1 MADSRTAAIEGLFY
15 TGESSESIQAVL
27 YFDASSGRV
36 TLSEVMT
43 GIAEGPAALE
53 QQPEQ
58 KTLFSSLLIDIKIPP
73 RLANTRRRLALSN
86 GAAFVTQD
94 NESIDALAERARAIT
109 RSSVGGVKSG
119 YRGNW
124 LYRLESHLGAVAACF
139 VTIIAIAALTL
150 VYGIPIAAK
159 RIAYAVPQPVQN
171 SMSEGTLEL
180 LDSLYLSPSELS
192 REEQARVLALASDAI
207 EGVGIT
213 SYAVELRTGIG
224 PNAMAL
230 PDGTIVITDD
240 IVELC
245 ANDNELLAILY
256 HEIGH
261 LQNRHLLRRVLQS
274 SFVSLGLILMSGN
287 VETIDSL
294 IALPTFY
301 LDMSYTRGFEIEA
314 DRYALQSLKDR
325 GLGVDNFSAI
335 MNKLEDSLSRIYVD
349 EDADEPT
356 SRTARRQQKLL
367 KYFASHPLTA
377 ERLALVEEYRD

>member
-43 GIAEGPAALE
+43 GIAEGPVALE

-94 NESIDALAERARAIT
+94 NESIDALAERARALT

-139 VTIIAIAALTL
+139 VAIIAIAALTL

>member
-15 TGESSESIQAVL
+15 TGESSESVQAVL

-43 GIAEGPAALE
+43 GIAEGPVALE

-94 NESIDALAERARAIT
+94 NESIDALAERARALT

-139 VTIIAIAALTL
+139 VAIIAIAALTL

>member
-139 VTIIAIAALTL
+139 VAIIAIAALTL

-349 EDADEPT
+349 EEADEPT

>member
-15 TGESSESIQAVL
+15 TGESSESVQAVL

-94 NESIDALAERARAIT
+94 NESIDALAERARALT

-139 VTIIAIAALTL
+139 VAIIAIAALTL

-192 REEQARVLALASDAI
+192 REQARVLALASDAI

>member
-1 MADSRTAAIEGLFY
+1 MADSRAASIEGIFY
-15 TGESSESIQAVL
+15 TGESSQGIQAVL
-27 YFDASSGRV
+27 DFDARSGRV
-36 TLSEVMT
+36 TLTEVMT
-43 GIAEGPAALE
+43 GIAEESAALVK
-53 QQPEQ
+53 QPRK
-58 KTLFSSLLIDIKIPP
+58 KTLFSSPLTDLTIPP
-73 RLANTRRRLALSN
+73 RLANTRRRLALDN

-94 NESIDALAERARAIT
+94 NDSIDALAERALALSRL
-109 RSSVGGVKSG
+109 SVGDATRGFS
-119 YRGNW
+119 GNW
-124 LYRLESHLGAVAACF
+124 LHRLESNRGAVAACF
-139 VTIIAIAALTL
+139 VAIIVIASVTII
-150 VYGIPIAAK
+150 YGIPIAAK

-180 LDSLYLSPSELS
+180 LDSLYLSPSELPS
-192 REEQARVLALASDAI
+192 EEQARVLALASAAI

-240 IVELC
+240 IVELS
-245 ANDNELLAILY
+245 ANDDELLAILY

-274 SFVSLGLILMSGN
+274 SFVSLGLIVMSGN
-287 VETIDSL
+287 VETVDTL

-301 LDMSYTRGFEIEA
+301 LDMSYTRDFEIEA

-325 GLGVDNFSAI
+325 GLSVDNFSAI
-335 MNKLEDSLSRIYVD
+335 MNKLEESLSRIGVD
-349 EDADEPT
+349 EDADEPI
-356 SRTARRQQKLL
+356 SRTARRQRELL
-367 KYFASHPLTA
+367 KYFASHPLTS

>member
-27 YFDASSGRV
+27 HFDASSGRV

-73 RLANTRRRLALSN
+73 RLANTRRLLALSN

-94 NESIDALAERARAIT
+94 NESIDALAERARALT

-139 VTIIAIAALTL
+139 VAIIAIAALTL

>member
-15 TGESSESIQAVL
+15 TGESSESVQAVL

-43 GIAEGPAALE
+43 GIAEGPVALE

-139 VTIIAIAALTL
+139 VAIIAIAALTL

>member
-15 TGESSESIQAVL
+15 TGESSESVQAVL

-73 RLANTRRRLALSN
+73 RLANTRRRLAFSN

-94 NESIDALAERARAIT
+94 NESIDALAERARALT

-139 VTIIAIAALTL
+139 VAIIAIAALTL

>member
-15 TGESSESIQAVL
+15 TGESSESVQAVL

>member
-1 MADSRTAAIEGLFY
+1 MADSRAASIEGIFY
-15 TGESSESIQAVL
+15 TGESSQGIQAVL
-27 YFDASSGRV
+27 DFDARSGRV
-36 TLSEVMT
+36 TLTEVMT
-43 GIAEGPAALE
+43 GSAEESAALVK
-53 QQPEQ
+53 QPRK
-58 KTLFSSLLIDIKIPP
+58 KTLFSSLLTDLTIPP
-73 RLANTRRRLALSN
+73 RLANTRRRLALGN

-94 NESIDALAERARAIT
+94 NDSIDALAERALALSRL
-109 RSSVGGVKSG
+109 SVGDATRGFS
-119 YRGNW
+119 GNW
-124 LYRLESHLGAVAACF
+124 LYRLESNRGAVAACF
-139 VTIIAIAALTL
+139 FAIIVIASFTI

-180 LDSLYLSPSELS
+180 LDSLYLSPSELPS
-192 REEQARVLALASDAI
+192 EEQARVLALASAAI

-240 IVELC
+240 IVELS
-245 ANDNELLAILY
+245 ANDDELLAVLY

-274 SFVSLGLILMSGN
+274 SFVSLGLIVMSGN
-287 VETIDSL
+287 VETVDTL

-301 LDMSYTRGFEIEA
+301 LDMSYTRDFEIEA

-325 GLGVDNFSAI
+325 GLSVDNFSAI
-335 MNKLEDSLSRIYVD
+335 MNKLEDSLSRIGVD

-356 SRTARRQQKLL
+356 SRTAPRQRELL
-367 KYFASHPLTA
+367 KYFASHPLTS

>member
-15 TGESSESIQAVL
+15 TGESSESVQAVL

-94 NESIDALAERARAIT
+94 NESIDALAERARALT

-139 VTIIAIAALTL
+139 VAIIAIAALTL

>member
-15 TGESSESIQAVL
+15 MGESSESIQAVL

-139 VTIIAIAALTL
+139 VAIIAIAALTL

>member
-1 MADSRTAAIEGLFY
+1 MADSRTPAIEGLFY

-94 NESIDALAERARAIT
+94 NESIDELAERARAIT

-139 VTIIAIAALTL
+139 VAIIAIAALTL

-335 MNKLEDSLSRIYVD
+335 MNKLEDYLSRIYVD

>member
-43 GIAEGPAALE
+43 GIAEGPVALE
-53 QQPEQ
+53 QQHEQ

-139 VTIIAIAALTL
+139 VAIIAIAALTL

-180 LDSLYLSPSELS
+180 LDSLYLSPSDLS

>member
-1 MADSRTAAIEGLFY
+1 MADSRAASIEGIFY
-15 TGESSESIQAVL
+15 TGESSQGIQAVL
-27 YFDASSGRV
+27 DFDARSGRV
-36 TLSEVMT
+36 TLTEVMT
-43 GIAEGPAALE
+43 GSAEESAALLK
-53 QQPEQ
+53 QPRK
-58 KTLFSSLLIDIKIPP
+58 KTLFSSLLTDLTIPP
-73 RLANTRRRLALSN
+73 RLANTRRRLVLGN

-94 NESIDALAERARAIT
+94 NDSIDALAERALALSRL
-109 RSSVGGVKSG
+109 SVGDATRGFS
-119 YRGNW
+119 GNW
-124 LYRLESHLGAVAACF
+124 LYRLESNRGAVAACF
-139 VTIIAIAALTL
+139 FAIIVIASFTI

-159 RIAYAVPQPVQN
+159 RIAYAVPQTVQN

-180 LDSLYLSPSELS
+180 LDSLYLSPSELPS
-192 REEQARVLALASDAI
+192 EEQARVLALASAAI

-240 IVELC
+240 IVELS
-245 ANDNELLAILY
+245 ANDDELLAILY

-274 SFVSLGLILMSGN
+274 SFVSLGLIVMSGN
-287 VETIDSL
+287 VETVDTL

-301 LDMSYTRGFEIEA
+301 LDMSYTRDFEIEA

-325 GLGVDNFSAI
+325 GLSVDNFSAI
-335 MNKLEDSLSRIYVD
+335 MNKLEDSLSRIGVD

-356 SRTARRQQKLL
+356 SRTARRQRELL
-367 KYFASHPLTA
+367 KYFASHPLTS
-377 ERLALVEEYRD
+377 ERLALVEEYRN

>member
-36 TLSEVMT
+36 TLSEVMI

-94 NESIDALAERARAIT
+94 NESIDALAERARALT

-139 VTIIAIAALTL
+139 VAIIAIAALTL

>member
-1 MADSRTAAIEGLFY
+1 MPDSRMAVIEGMFY

-27 YFDASSGRV
+27 YFDARSGRV
-36 TLSEVMT
+36 TLSQMITCIE
-43 GIAEGPAALE
+43 EGPVALE
-53 QQPEQ
+53 QPPEQ

-73 RLANTRRRLALSN
+73 RLANTRRRLALDN
-86 GAAFVTQD
+86 GAVFVTQD
-94 NESIDALAERARAIT
+94 NESIDALAERARALTQSSAGSAT
-109 RSSVGGVKSG
+109 RGFS
-119 YRGNW
+119 RNW
-124 LYRLESHLGAVAACF
+124 LYRLESNLGAVAACF
-139 VTIIAIAALTL
+139 VAIIAIAALMI

-180 LDSLYLSPSELS
+180 LDSLYLSPSELPS
-192 REEQARVLALASDAI
+192 EEQARVLALASDAI

-274 SFVSLGLILMSGN
+274 SFVSLGLIVMSGN
-287 VETIDSL
+287 VETIDTT

-301 LDMSYTRGFEIEA
+301 LDMSYSRGFEIEA

-325 GLGVDNFSAI
+325 GLSVDNFSAI
-335 MNKLEDSLSRIYVD
+335 MTKLEDSLSRIALD

-356 SRTARRQQKLL
+356 TRTARRQQKLL

>member
-15 TGESSESIQAVL
+15 TGESSESVQAVL

-139 VTIIAIAALTL
+139 VAIIAIAALTL

>member
-94 NESIDALAERARAIT
+94 NESIDELAERARAIT
-109 RSSVGGVKSG
+109 RSSIGGVKSG

-139 VTIIAIAALTL
+139 VAIIAIAALTL

>member
-43 GIAEGPAALE
+43 GIAEGPVALE

-94 NESIDALAERARAIT
+94 NESIDALAERARALT

-139 VTIIAIAALTL
+139 VAIIAIAALTL

-230 PDGTIVITDD
+230 PDGTIVITDY

-349 EDADEPT
+349 EDAYEPT
-356 SRTARRQQKLL
+356 SLTARRQQKLL
-367 KYFASHPLTA
+367 KYLASHPLTA

>member
-94 NESIDALAERARAIT
+94 NESIDALAERARALT

-139 VTIIAIAALTL
+139 VAIIAIAALTL

>member
-1 MADSRTAAIEGLFY
+1 MADSRAASIEGIFY
-15 TGESSESIQAVL
+15 TGESSQGIQAVL
-27 YFDASSGRV
+27 DFDARSGRV
-36 TLSEVMT
+36 TLTEVMT
-43 GIAEGPAALE
+43 GIAEESAALVK
-53 QQPEQ
+53 QPRK
-58 KTLFSSLLIDIKIPP
+58 KTLFSSPLTDLTIPP
-73 RLANTRRRLALSN
+73 RLANTRRRLALGN

-94 NESIDALAERARAIT
+94 NDSIDALAERALALSRL
-109 RSSVGGVKSG
+109 SVGDATRGFS
-119 YRGNW
+119 GNW
-124 LYRLESHLGAVAACF
+124 LHRLESNRGAVAACF
-139 VTIIAIAALTL
+139 VAIIVIASVTII
-150 VYGIPIAAK
+150 YGIPIAAK

-180 LDSLYLSPSELS
+180 LDSLYLSPSELPS
-192 REEQARVLALASDAI
+192 EEQARVLTLASAAI

-240 IVELC
+240 IVKLS
-245 ANDNELLAILY
+245 ANDDELLAILY

-274 SFVSLGLILMSGN
+274 SFVSLGLIVMSGN
-287 VETIDSL
+287 VETVDTL

-301 LDMSYTRGFEIEA
+301 LDMSYTRDFEIEA

-325 GLGVDNFSAI
+325 GRSVDNFSAI
-335 MNKLEDSLSRIYVD
+335 MNKLEESLSRIGVD
-349 EDADEPT
+349 EDADEPI
-356 SRTARRQQKLL
+356 SRTARRQRELL
-367 KYFASHPLTA
+367 KYFASHPLTS

>member
-15 TGESSESIQAVL
+15 TGESSESVQAVL

-94 NESIDALAERARAIT
+94 NESIDALAERARALT

-139 VTIIAIAALTL
+139 VAIIAIAALTL
-150 VYGIPIAAK
+150 AYGIPIAAK

>member
-1 MADSRTAAIEGLFY
+1 
-15 TGESSESIQAVL
+15 
-27 YFDASSGRV
+27 
-36 TLSEVMT
+36 
-43 GIAEGPAALE
+43 
-53 QQPEQ
+53 
-58 KTLFSSLLIDIKIPP
+58 
-73 RLANTRRRLALSN
+73 
-86 GAAFVTQD
+86 
-94 NESIDALAERARAIT
+94 
-109 RSSVGGVKSG
+109 
-119 YRGNW
+119 
-124 LYRLESHLGAVAACF
+124 
-139 VTIIAIAALTL
+139 
-150 VYGIPIAAK
+150 
-159 RIAYAVPQPVQN
+159 VPQPVQN

-180 LDSLYLSPSELS
+180 LDSLYLSPSELPS
-192 REEQARVLALASDAI
+192 EEQARVLALASDAI

-274 SFVSLGLILMSGN
+274 SFVSLGLIVMSGN
-287 VETIDSL
+287 VETIDTL

-301 LDMSYTRGFEIEA
+301 LDMSYSRGFEIEA

-325 GLGVDNFSAI
+325 GLSVDNFSAI
-335 MNKLEDSLSRIYVD
+335 MNKLENSLSRIALD

-356 SRTARRQQKLL
+356 TRTARRQQKLL

>member
-1 MADSRTAAIEGLFY
+1 M
-15 TGESSESIQAVL
+15 
-27 YFDASSGRV
+27 
-36 TLSEVMT
+36 
-43 GIAEGPAALE
+43 
-53 QQPEQ
+53 
-58 KTLFSSLLIDIKIPP
+58 
-73 RLANTRRRLALSN
+73 
-86 GAAFVTQD
+86 TQD

-139 VTIIAIAALTL
+139 VAIIAIAALTL

-230 PDGTIVITDD
+230 PDGTIVITDY

-274 SFVSLGLILMSGN
+274 SFVSLGLILMSCN
-287 VETIDSL
+287 V
-294 IALPTFY
+294 
-301 LDMSYTRGFEIEA
+301 
-314 DRYALQSLKDR
+314 
-325 GLGVDNFSAI
+325 
-335 MNKLEDSLSRIYVD
+335 
-349 EDADEPT
+349 
-356 SRTARRQQKLL
+356 
-367 KYFASHPLTA
+367 
-377 ERLALVEEYRD
+377 

>member
-15 TGESSESIQAVL
+15 TGESSESVQAVL

-139 VTIIAIAALTL
+139 VAIIAIAALTL

-230 PDGTIVITDD
+230 PDGTIVITDY

-274 SFVSLGLILMSGN
+274 SFVSLGLILMSCN
-287 VETIDSL
+287 V
-294 IALPTFY
+294 
-301 LDMSYTRGFEIEA
+301 
-314 DRYALQSLKDR
+314 
-325 GLGVDNFSAI
+325 
-335 MNKLEDSLSRIYVD
+335 
-349 EDADEPT
+349 
-356 SRTARRQQKLL
+356 
-367 KYFASHPLTA
+367 
-377 ERLALVEEYRD
+377 

>member
-139 VTIIAIAALTL
+139 VAIIAIAALTL
-150 VYGIPIAAK
+150 VYGIPFAAK

>member
-94 NESIDALAERARAIT
+94 NESIDALAERARALT

-139 VTIIAIAALTL
+139 VAIIAIAALTL

-301 LDMSYTRGFEIEA
+301 LDLSYTRGFEIEA

-349 EDADEPT
+349 EDADEAT

>member
-15 TGESSESIQAVL
+15 TGESSESVQAVL

-73 RLANTRRRLALSN
+73 RLANTRRLLALSN

-94 NESIDALAERARAIT
+94 NESIDALAERARALT

-139 VTIIAIAALTL
+139 VAIIAIAALTL
-150 VYGIPIAAK
+150 AYGIPIAAK

>member
-1 MADSRTAAIEGLFY
+1 MADNRTAAIEGLFY

-139 VTIIAIAALTL
+139 VAIIAIAALTL

>member
-1 MADSRTAAIEGLFY
+1 MADSRAASIEGIFY
-15 TGESSESIQAVL
+15 TGESSQGIQAVL
-27 YFDASSGRV
+27 DFDARSGRV
-36 TLSEVMT
+36 TLTEVMT
-43 GIAEGPAALE
+43 DSAEESAALVK
-53 QQPEQ
+53 QPRK
-58 KTLFSSLLIDIKIPP
+58 KTLFAPPLTDLTIPP
-73 RLANTRRRLALSN
+73 RLANTRRRLALGN

-94 NESIDALAERARAIT
+94 NDSIDALAERALALSRL
-109 RSSVGGVKSG
+109 SVGDATRGFS
-119 YRGNW
+119 GNW
-124 LYRLESHLGAVAACF
+124 LHRLESNRGAVAACF
-139 VTIIAIAALTL
+139 VAIIVIASVTII
-150 VYGIPIAAK
+150 YGIPIAAK

-180 LDSLYLSPSELS
+180 LDSLYLSPSELPS
-192 REEQARVLALASDAI
+192 EEQARVLALASAAI

-240 IVELC
+240 IVELS
-245 ANDNELLAILY
+245 ANDDELLAILY

-274 SFVSLGLILMSGN
+274 SFVSLGLIVMSGN
-287 VETIDSL
+287 VETVDTL

-301 LDMSYTRGFEIEA
+301 LDMSYTRDFEIEA

-325 GLGVDNFSAI
+325 GLSVDNFSAI
-335 MNKLEDSLSRIYVD
+335 MNKLEESLSRIGVD
-349 EDADEPT
+349 EDADEPI
-356 SRTARRQQKLL
+356 SRTARRQRELL
-367 KYFASHPLTA
+367 KYFASHPLTS

>member
-43 GIAEGPAALE
+43 GIAEGPVALE

-139 VTIIAIAALTL
+139 VAIIAIAALTL

>member
-1 MADSRTAAIEGLFY
+1 MADSRAASIEGIFY
-15 TGESSESIQAVL
+15 TGESSQGIQAVL
-27 YFDASSGRV
+27 DFDARSGRV
-36 TLSEVMT
+36 TLTEVMT
-43 GIAEGPAALE
+43 GIAEESAALVK
-53 QQPEQ
+53 QPRK
-58 KTLFSSLLIDIKIPP
+58 KTLFSSPLTDLTIPP
-73 RLANTRRRLALSN
+73 RLANTRRRLALGN

-94 NESIDALAERARAIT
+94 NDSIDALAERALALSRL
-109 RSSVGGVKSG
+109 SVGDATRGFS
-119 YRGNW
+119 GNW
-124 LYRLESHLGAVAACF
+124 LHRLESNRGAVAACF
-139 VTIIAIAALTL
+139 VAIIVIASVTII
-150 VYGIPIAAK
+150 YGIPIAAK

-180 LDSLYLSPSELS
+180 LDSLYLSPSELPS
-192 REEQARVLALASDAI
+192 EEQARVLALASAAI

-240 IVELC
+240 IVELS
-245 ANDNELLAILY
+245 ANDDELLAILY

-274 SFVSLGLILMSGN
+274 SFVSLGLIVMSGN
-287 VETIDSL
+287 VETVDTL

-301 LDMSYTRGFEIEA
+301 LDMSYTRDFEIEA

-325 GLGVDNFSAI
+325 GLSVDNFSAI
-335 MNKLEDSLSRIYVD
+335 MNKLEESLSRIGVD
-349 EDADEPT
+349 EDADEPI
-356 SRTARRQQKLL
+356 SRTARRQRELL
-367 KYFASHPLTA
+367 KYFASHPLTS